1 MATQTYKISTLSFL
15 FLFISSYT
23 EAASHHHNHDHAI
36 TRWCATTPNPNP
48 CNHFMQKFHPK
59 SHQDFLTM
67 TILSAAESAI
77 EAKTLAGNLRSAANT
92 TREKMAHRD
101 CEELIDT
108 TILQLN
114 TSLQTIVR
122 ARVRS
127 NASSDLQTWLSAALT
142 NVDTCRSEL
151 SLAGLISSPLLI
163 GNASEMI
170 RNSLAANAALYGNST
185 ATETGRRG
193 GRAFPRWLLQDYV
206 WAKKANVVVA
216 QDGSGQFSSVQ
227 EAINYASSTR
237 VGEKRV
243 IVYVKKGV
251 YEENVL
257 INRTMDKV
265 MLVGDGVRNTVI
277 TGNRSVAAGY
287 TTYSSATF
295 GK

>member
-1 MATQTYKISTLSFL
+1 MATTKTYKISTLSFL

-23 EAASHHHNHDHAI
+23 EAAPHDHDHAI

-48 CNHFMQKFHPK
+48 CNHFMQKLHPK
-59 SHQDFLTM
+59 SHQHFLTM
-67 TILSAAESAI
+67 TILAAAETAA

-101 CEELIDT
+101 CEELIST

-114 TSLQTIVR
+114 TSLQSIVR
-122 ARVRS
+122 AL
-127 NASSDLQTWLSAALT
+127 NASSDVQTWLSAALT
-142 NVDTCRSEL
+142 NVEACRSEL
-151 SLAGLISSPLLI
+151 SLAGVDISSPILI

-170 RNSLAANAALYGNST
+170 RNSLAANAALSGNST
-185 ATETGRRG
+185 ATEIG
-193 GRAFPRWLLQDYV
+193 GRGVPRWLLQDYV

-257 INRTMDKV
+257 INRTMNKV